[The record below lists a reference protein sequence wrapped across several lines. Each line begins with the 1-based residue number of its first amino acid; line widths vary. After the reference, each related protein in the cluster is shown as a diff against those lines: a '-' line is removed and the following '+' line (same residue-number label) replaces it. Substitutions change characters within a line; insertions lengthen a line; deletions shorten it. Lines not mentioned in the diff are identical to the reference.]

1 MLTQCPACGSTFRV
15 SAAQLKAKAG
25 RVRCGLCE
33 TAFNALDNLQDTPE
47 NIQAHSPVAATQA
60 PPDELAPTAAFTAP
74 TPDGN
79 ETAPVTHWTTEASG
93 DAANAFSLDEIESEN
108 PSGRT
113 IAANLPEENPPETPP
128 EPLPATPPAHA
139 PTAVQSPHDN
149 ILLDDSFNT
158 LTARPLKTAKPYRH
172 WLWMTGCTLMTL
184 VLIVQGIAA
193 FHAPLIQNLPAAKP
207 IIASLCQHLNCPTR
221 LPAHASFISIE
232 SSDLHPDPDQPEHLT
247 VSATL
252 KNRATFAQQFP
263 HLELTLTDI
272 NDKVVLRKVLPPA
285 TYLSSKTSIKQGMP
299 ALADVSVNL
308 VVDIDSLT
316 ASGYRLYLFYP

>member
-1 MLTQCPACGSTFRV
+1 MLTQCPACGRTFRV
-15 SAAQLKAKAG
+15 SAEQLKTKAG
-25 RVRCGLCE
+25 RVRCGVCE

-47 NIQAHSPVAATQA
+47 DIQAHSPVAATQV
-60 PPDELAPTAAFTAP
+60 PPDELAPTAVFAAP
-74 TPDGN
+74 TPGGN
-79 ETAPVTHWTTEASG
+79 ETAAVAHWTTEACG
-93 DAANAFSLDEIESEN
+93 DAANAFSLDERESEN

-113 IAANLPEENPPETPP
+113 IAANLPAENPPETPP
-128 EPLPATPPAHA
+128 ARALT
-139 PTAVQSPHDN
+139 TQSPHGN
-149 ILLDDSFNT
+149 ALLADSFNT
-158 LTARPLKTAKPYRH
+158 LDALPLKTAKPYRR
-172 WLWMTGCTLMTL
+172 WLWMTGCALMTF
-184 VLIVQGIAA
+184 VLIVQGIVA

-207 IIASLCQHLNCPTR
+207 VIASLCQRLNCPTR
-221 LPAHASFISIE
+221 LPARASLISIE
-232 SSDLHPDPDQPEHLT
+232 SSDLHPDPDQPAHLT

-308 VVDIDSLT
+308 VVDIGSLT